1 MACASGYR
9 DDRYDSD
16 DTYMLKSIE
25 ESLKSFAE
33 YTQKDTATHK
43 QTDVYVQS
51 CQYQHRQC
59 CNTYDELC
67 KKFNYLINHIFEIML
82 NLPQHKGT
90 IVCDK
95 KECKTSGK
103 DITLISTIPTVG
115 NGSCGWRSLLTI
127 IINSIYGVYI
137 PQHHDDFYKFIVQF
151 KIILYNY
158 IVLLINSQHLEISEF
173 LSNVKIDV
181 NYTTLDEYFTALM
194 RYDYQLTL
202 FELEKF
208 VLFIGQSEYKQFKYI
223 NVLLCCIATGGNVVR
238 SVYSTKHDDEA
249 YDITKYPIIYLLNGH
264 WTPVNECKLKEIP
277 VGINIDCRLIK
288 HK

>member
-1 MACASGYR
+1 
-9 DDRYDSD
+9 
-16 DTYMLKSIE
+16 MLS
-25 ESLKSFAE
+25 
-33 YTQKDTATHK
+33 
-43 QTDVYVQS
+43 
-51 CQYQHRQC
+51 
-59 CNTYDELC
+59 
-67 KKFNYLINHIFEIML
+67 
-82 NLPQHKGT
+82 LPQHKCT

-95 KECKTSGK
+95 QECKTSGK
-103 DITLISTIPTVG
+103 DIRTLISTIPTVG

-127 IINSIYGVYI
+127 IIHSIYGVYI

-173 LSNVKIDV
+173 LSSVKIDV

-208 VLFIGQSEYKQFKYI
+208 VLFMGQSEYKQFKYI

-264 WTPVNECKLKEIP
+264 WTPVNECKLLKEIP